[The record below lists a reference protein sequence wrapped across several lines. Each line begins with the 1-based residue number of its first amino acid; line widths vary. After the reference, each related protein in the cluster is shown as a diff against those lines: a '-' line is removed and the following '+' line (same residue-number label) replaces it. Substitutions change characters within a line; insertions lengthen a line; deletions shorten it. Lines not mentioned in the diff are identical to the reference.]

1 MKINNYSVNG
11 INPYKRKDSQVER
24 AGQVQA
30 KQDKIEI
37 SSAAKELQS
46 TNKIA
51 EARQEK
57 VDQLKA
63 KIENGTYEI
72 NPKEI
77 ARKFADY
84 YKQH

>member
-1 MKINNYSVNG
+1 MKINNYGANG
-11 INPYKRKDSQVER
+11 INPYKRNAEQVIKSE
-24 AGQVQA
+24 AVQK

-46 TNKIA
+46 TNKLT

-57 VDQLKA
+57 LDQLKA

-72 NPKEI
+72 KPAEI
-77 ARKFADY
+77 ARKFADF
-84 YKQH
+84 YKQ